1 MSQKSITLVREFMAV
16 TTNHWTFFPIVFIIA
31 AVSELSGMALLGWVV
46 TGFVPF
52 FLAFLRVNTRSVL
65 LQILCYPIFMGI
77 LTLFPI
83 EPEILKG
90 IYFFFITI
98 YILLS
103 VFQTITRSDK
113 PTKII
118 PPFIF
123 IGIHLFSAL
132 IIFPHREIYHY
143 PFVLLIGMLIAGIT
157 FFLAF
162 YMDQYLQF
170 IMKNEGTSSSM
181 PKQKIFRSGLVNSL
195 YYLGIGTVLLLLI
208 SSFGI
213 SDYFLHGF
221 WDKIKKGIRKLI
233 HYISSLFSHNQDPTK
248 LSNGLENAMNSQ
260 PDFLPG
266 APSLFWRIM
275 EVLLFVLV
283 VLILLA
289 LVAYL
294 AFLIIRFILRRLSI
308 KRIGYEVEEEVEA
321 IDIHESLGPKK
332 LQEAMKNEKEGYLSP
347 RQRIRRIYKRRAM
360 DSEHTGQELP
370 FMTARE
376 LALEERTPLLSAIYE
391 KARYSLLPCDKED
404 VKKLQAALR
413 KKKTD

>member
-1 MSQKSITLVREFMAV
+1 
-16 TTNHWTFFPIVFIIA
+16 
-31 AVSELSGMALLGWVV
+31 
-46 TGFVPF
+46 
-52 FLAFLRVNTRSVL
+52 
-65 LQILCYPIFMGI
+65 
-77 LTLFPI
+77 
-83 EPEILKG
+83 
-90 IYFFFITI
+90 
-98 YILLS
+98 
-103 VFQTITRSDK
+103 
-113 PTKII
+113 
-118 PPFIF
+118 
-123 IGIHLFSAL
+123 
-132 IIFPHREIYHY
+132 
-143 PFVLLIGMLIAGIT
+143 
-157 FFLAF
+157 
-162 YMDQYLQF
+162 
-170 IMKNEGTSSSM
+170 
-181 PKQKIFRSGLVNSL
+181 
-195 YYLGIGTVLLLLI
+195 
-208 SSFGI
+208 
-213 SDYFLHGF
+213 
-221 WDKIKKGIRKLI
+221 
-233 HYISSLFSHNQDPTK
+233 
-248 LSNGLENAMNSQ
+248 MNSQ
-260 PDFLPG
+260 PDFHPG

-294 AFLIIRFILRRLSI
+294 AFLIIRFILRRLSV

-347 RQRIRRIYKRRAM
+347 RQRIRRIYKRSAM

>member
-1 MSQKSITLVREFMAV
+1 MSQKSITLVKEFMAV
-16 TTNHWTFFPIVFIIA
+16 TTNHWTFFPIVFLIA
-31 AVSELSGMALLGWVV
+31 AVSELSGMALLGWVF

-65 LQILCYPIFMGI
+65 LQILCYPISMGI

-143 PFVLLIGMLIAGIT
+143 PFLLLMGMLIAGIT

-162 YMDQYLQF
+162 YMEQYLLF
-170 IMKNEGTSSSM
+170 VTKNEGTSSSM
-181 PKQKIFRSGLVNSL
+181 PKQKIFRSGLMNSL

-213 SDYFLHGF
+213 SDYFLHAF

-233 HYISSLFSHNQDPTK
+233 HYISGLFSHDQDPAH
-248 LSNGLENAMNSQ
+248 LSDGLENAMNSQ
-260 PDFLPG
+260 PDFQPG
-266 APSLFWRIM
+266 ATSLFWRIM

-289 LVAYL
+289 LAAYL
-294 AFLIIRFILRRLSI
+294 AYLIIRFILRHLSV
-308 KRIGYEVEEEVEA
+308 KRIGYEVEEEVENL
-321 IDIHESLGPKK
+321 DIHESLGHKK
-332 LQEAMKNEKEGYLSP
+332 TNPEEKPEKEGYLSP
-347 RQRIRRIYKRRAM
+347 RQRIRRIYKRRAL
-360 DSEHTGQELP
+360 DSDHTGQELP

-376 LALEERTPLLSAIYE
+376 LAEEDRTPLLAAIYE
-391 KARYSLLPCDKED
+391 KARYSLLPCEKED
-404 VKKLQAALR
+404 VKKLQSALR
-413 KKKTD
+413 RKKN